1 MQDARDT
8 ETSRRK
14 AEARA
19 WCMELLTPNGA
30 ATLFGISDAAVRQ
43 ARLRMR
49 VDSPFTL
56 EVGGRPAD
64 LLTLGSAVAYWR
76 EAPADTLDL
85 MRENGLLITI
95 CGNTFNV
102 LHTRP
107 MICVR

>member
-8 ETSRRK
+8 DTSRGK

-19 WCMELLTPNGA
+19 RGMELLTPNGA
-30 ATLFGISDAAVRQ
+30 AALFGISDAAVRQ

-56 EVGGRPAD
+56 DVSGRPAD

-76 EAPADTLDL
+76 EPPADTLDL

-95 CGNTFNV
+95 SGKTFNV

>member
-1 MQDARDT
+1 MQDARDA
-8 ETSRRK
+8 ETLRRK
-14 AEARA
+14 SEARA
-19 WCMELLTPNGA
+19 RGMELLTSNGA
-30 ATLFGISDAAVRQ
+30 AALFGISGAAVRQ

-56 EVGGRPAD
+56 EVSGRPAD

-85 MRENGLLITI
+85 MRDNGLLITI
-95 CGNTFNV
+95 CGDTFNV

-107 MICVR
+107 MIRVR